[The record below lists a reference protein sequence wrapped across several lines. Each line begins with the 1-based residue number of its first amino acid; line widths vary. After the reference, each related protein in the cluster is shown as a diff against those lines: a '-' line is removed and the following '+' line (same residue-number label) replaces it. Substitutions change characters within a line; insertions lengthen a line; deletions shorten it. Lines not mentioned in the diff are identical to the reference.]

1 MNPPVPTALSRGP
14 GPSARSV
21 HVLGTQLDLDAG
33 QIAQQY
39 FAWLTTQL
47 LGLIG
52 VRHHDSD
59 RIDLL
64 LLGLP
69 AVKLTQLDTEPQRHR
84 YGVIGGWLVAAPA
97 GTFEFLC
104 TSEQT
109 AYAVLDGF
117 RPRLP
122 WWLYRMTHAFVHDWV
137 MCRFSRV
144 MAGSEPANSR
154 GEP

>member
-21 HVLGTQLDLDAG
+21 HVLGTQIDLDAG

-52 VRHHDSD
+52 VRHH
-59 RIDLL
+59 
-64 LLGLP
+64 
-69 AVKLTQLDTEPQRHR
+69 DTEPQRHR